1 MKRTIKLLTA
11 ILLLVTLITSSFVL
25 TSCGEEPVQIEGA
38 KVVGGE
44 LIFLMSD
51 GTEYNVGAL
60 PENDD
65 NLTLTKATITNMGI
79 LQIGLSNDKNVS
91 CGVIPTFS
99 TDLTFTSA
107 TFGEGGKLTF
117 TTSDSTIELGRLFSE
132 TVTVEIVFKNYG
144 TVTLEL
150 DPVTAPITVANF
162 VSLAE
167 AGFYD
172 GLTMHRIQKDFMIQG
187 GCTKGDGTGG
197 SETKI
202 RGEFYANGH
211 ANDISH
217 VRGVI
222 SMARRGDSMDSASSQ
237 FFICDADSKFLDGK
251 YAAFGHV
258 TEGMDIIDRIISEN
272 EQYATG
278 SMGVIPVK
286 TNQPVIETIRVVND

>member
-1 MKRTIKLLTA
+1 MKRTIKLMTA
-11 ILLLVTLITSSFVL
+11 LLLLVTLIASSLVL
-25 TSCGEEPVQIEGA
+25 TSCSEEPVQIEGA

-51 GTEYNVGAL
+51 GTEYNAGAL
-60 PENDD
+60 PENDE

-79 LQIGLSNDKNVS
+79 LQLGLSNDKNVS

-99 TDLTFTSA
+99 TDLTFSSA

-117 TTSDSTIELGRLFSE
+117 TTSESTIELGRLFAD
-132 TVTVEIVFKNYG
+132 TVTVEIVFRTYG

-150 DPVTAPITVANF
+150 DPVAAPITVANF
-162 VSLAE
+162 VKLAE
-167 AGFYD
+167 EGFYD
-172 GLTMHRIQKDFMIQG
+172 GLTIHRIQDDFMIQG

-197 SETKI
+197 SDTKI
-202 RGEFYANGH
+202 KGEFSANGH
-211 ANDISH
+211 ANDLSH
-217 VRGVI
+217 TRGVI
-222 SMARRGDSMDSASSQ
+222 SMARSADKNSASSQ
-237 FFICDADSKFLDGK
+237 FFICDADSTFLDGQ
-251 YAAFGHV
+251 YAAFGYV